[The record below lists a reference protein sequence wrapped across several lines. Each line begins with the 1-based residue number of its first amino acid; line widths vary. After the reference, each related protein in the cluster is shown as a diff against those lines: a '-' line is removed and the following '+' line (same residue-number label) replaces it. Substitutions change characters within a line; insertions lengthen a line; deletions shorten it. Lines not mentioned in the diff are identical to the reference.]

1 MRRFRPARK
10 RSGASELPA
19 LASDRTRARTA
30 GVAMV
35 TMLRRAPREVYRVYG
50 EEEFF
55 ADAPYDE
62 RADASHLG
70 AGERRLKRLATVTLL
85 LAAVGALGGLV
96 VLAGVSSV
104 TRGRR
109 RGART
114 AAAAARLVP
123 GGPRRLGAQASSRV
137 HGRLIVGERPARLVR
152 SPRRAGTH
160 ARILAAPRSRGAG
173 MIDVAAPASGAG
185 LVHAAARASVAELR
199 ARASAVRLPQ
209 QQVEF
214 GFER

>member
-1 MRRFRPARK
+1 VRRARPARK

-35 TMLRRAPREVYRVYG
+35 TMLRRAPREVYRVYD
-50 EEEFF
+50 EEEFL

-62 RADASHLG
+62 RADASHVG
-70 AGERRLKRLATVTLL
+70 AGEPRLKRLATVTLL

-96 VLAGVSSV
+96 VLAGASSV
-104 TRGRR
+104 ARGRR

-114 AAAAARLVP
+114 SAAAARLVP
-123 GGPRRLGAQASSRV
+123 GGTRRRRERVSSRV
-137 HGRLIVGERPARLVR
+137 HGRLIVGARPTRLVR
-152 SPRRAGTH
+152 SPHRTGRHT
-160 ARILAAPRSRGAG
+160 RILAAPRPRGTG
-173 MIDVAAPASGAG
+173 MIDVAVSASGAG
-185 LVHAAARASVAELR
+185 LVNATARVSVADLRAS
-199 ARASAVRLPQ
+199 ASAVRLPQ
-209 QQVEF
+209 QRVEF